1 MASKKTVTLDNLAAL
16 GPERLAA
23 ILVELADGDAEIKR
37 RLRLELAAQAG
48 DDTIAAEISKRL
60 TALRSARSFL
70 DWQQRRDFVKGLDL
84 QRAMIVD
91 RVAQTRA
98 DLALDLMWRFMDLAE
113 PVLNRVDDSNGSVGD
128 VFRAACQDLGTIAA
142 KAKPDPVNLADRVF
156 AAVQANDYGVFD
168 GLVTVMLPALDEAG
182 AAHLK
187 ERLTKALTGR
197 SAKAGERDYH
207 ALAVRSALQA
217 LADGKLDVDAYIAL
231 VPAEERRLPHQG
243 AEIGRRLLAAGRAA
257 EALAV
262 LERAKPKRSAV
273 KATRDDDLYLIGLAA
288 DNEWEETY
296 IEALEATG
304 KKDEAQRLR
313 WATFEERLSADQLRA
328 YLKRLPDF
336 DDVEAEERAMNRALG
351 FRRFAAALGFFTEW
365 PDPARAAQL
374 VLARASEIDGNL
386 YYLLDS
392 TARLIEGKHPLA
404 AILLRRAMI
413 EDTLD
418 GAKSTRYKHAARHLL
433 ECRSLAAS
441 IRDSG
446 EFQTHE
452 AFVSR
457 LRARHG
463 RKTGFWSQVSEV
475 TGRLAPPSR

>member
-1 MASKKTVTLDNLAAL
+1 MASKKTVTLDNLVAL

-48 DDTIAAEISKRL
+48 DDTIATEISKRL
-60 TALRSARSFL
+60 TALRSARSFV

-187 ERLTKALTGR
+187 ERLTKVLTGR

-207 ALAVRSALQA
+207 ALVVRSALQA
-217 LADGKLDVDAYIAL
+217 LADGQLDVDAYIAL
-231 VPAEERRLPHQG
+231 VPPEERRLPHQS
-243 AEIGRRLLAAGRAA
+243 AEIGRRLLTAGRAA

-313 WATFEERLSADQLRA
+313 WAAFEERLSADQLRA

-336 DDVEAEERAMNRALG
+336 DDVEAEERAMKHALG
-351 FRRFAAALGFFTEW
+351 FQELCCGARLLHGMAGSGAGC
-365 PDPARAAQL
+365 PARARAGL
-374 VLARASEIDGNL
+374 RNRREPVLSARSDGAADRGQASAGRDPAP
-386 YYLLDS
+386 
-392 TARLIEGKHPLA
+392 ARDDRGHARWREVHPLQA
-404 AILLRRAMI
+404 RRP
-413 EDTLD
+413 
-418 GAKSTRYKHAARHLL
+418 
-433 ECRSLAAS
+433 
-441 IRDSG
+441 
-446 EFQTHE
+446 
-452 AFVSR
+452 
-457 LRARHG
+457 
-463 RKTGFWSQVSEV
+463 
-475 TGRLAPPSR
+475 APP

>member
-1 MASKKTVTLDNLAAL
+1 MNPS
-16 GPERLAA
+16 
-23 ILVELADGDAEIKR
+23 DGDGDSV
-37 RLRLELAAQAG
+37 RLF
-48 DDTIAAEISKRL
+48 
-60 TALRSARSFL
+60 SAIF
-70 DWQQRRDFVKGLDL
+70 
-84 QRAMIVD
+84 
-91 RVAQTRA
+91 
-98 DLALDLMWRFMDLAE
+98 
-113 PVLNRVDDSNGSVGD
+113 
-128 VFRAACQDLGTIAA
+128 
-142 KAKPDPVNLADRVF
+142 DRVF

-231 VPAEERRLPHQG
+231 VPPEERRLPHQS

-328 YLKRLPDF
+328 YLERLPDF
-336 DDVEAEERAMNRALG
+336 DDVEAEERAMNHALG
-351 FRRFAAALGFFTEW
+351 FRSFAAALGFFTEW

-386 YYLLDS
+386 YYLLDP

-404 AILLRRAMI
+404 ATQLRRSMI

-441 IRDSG
+441 IRDFG
-446 EFQTHE
+446 EFETHE

-457 LRARHG
+457 LRAGHG
-463 RKTGFWSQVSEV
+463 RKTGFWSQVGEV
-475 TGRLAPPSR
+475 AGG